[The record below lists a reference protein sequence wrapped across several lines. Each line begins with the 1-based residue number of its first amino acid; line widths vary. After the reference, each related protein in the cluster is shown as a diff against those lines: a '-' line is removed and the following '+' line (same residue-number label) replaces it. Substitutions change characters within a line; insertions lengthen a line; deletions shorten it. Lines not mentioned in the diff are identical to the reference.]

1 MVDREEV
8 LKHKLLKL
16 EEQKN
21 IYWRQRAKVHWL
33 KDGDRNTHFFHKY
46 ASERRK
52 SSRSNRLVEDG
63 GRLVE
68 REEEMLETVANYYK
82 NLFTAHA
89 DGRVEELLHCVHPKV
104 SNAMSDVLLNPF
116 TEEEVKSALEAIGD
130 LKSPGADGMTSLFY
144 KKHWDIVGKDVT
156 REVLHFLNGGA
167 MLDKWN
173 ETVVALIPNGFYCMT
188 KS

>member
-1 MVDREEV
+1 
-8 LKHKLLKL
+8 
-16 EEQKN
+16 
-21 IYWRQRAKVHWL
+21 
-33 KDGDRNTHFFHKY
+33 
-46 ASERRK
+46 
-52 SSRSNRLVEDG
+52 
-63 GRLVE
+63 
-68 REEEMLETVANYYK
+68 
-82 NLFTAHA
+82 
-89 DGRVEELLHCVHPKV
+89 
-104 SNAMSDVLLNPF
+104 MSDVLLNPF

-188 KS
+188 KF